1 MESSSSG
8 SGDVHAHIS
17 SQPDK
22 GVGMSGKFD
31 LPHDDPEGE
40 GESIRDRAAEA
51 FEGMQERGAELRDR
65 LGDAAHRARRRTG
78 RLFDAAEERLEER
91 TGALRAVE
99 RNPLAALG
107 IAFALGFLLA
117 GDSDETETRRPALAK
132 AKNQIKGAIMGGI
145 SAAISQQIRT
155 FIEQQGGLGAVLASL
170 GIPLGGHEDHPSD
183 LDDEPDYG

>member
-8 SGDVHAHIS
+8 SGDVHAHLS

-31 LPHDDPEGE
+31 APGQDPERE
-40 GESIRDRAAEA
+40 GESLRDRAAEA
-51 FEGMQERGAELRDR
+51 FEHGGELRDR
-65 LGDAAHRARRRTG
+65 LGDAAHRARRSAG
-78 RLFDAAEERLEER
+78 RLFDAAEEKLEER

-117 GDSDETETRRPALAK
+117 GDSDEAESSRPALAK

-155 FIEQQGGLGAVLASL
+155 FIEEQGGLGAVLATL
-170 GIPLGGHEDHPSD
+170 GIPLGGHEETSSE